1 MPGKTGFPKTHFP
14 KSDRVSGQA
23 VALRGQLLKRATGMA
38 GDVDEAGGTGT
49 VLDRT
54 LVVNAFAEPRVVKH
68 ACLILQRRFEGKT

>member
-1 MPGKTGFPKTHFP
+1 
-14 KSDRVSGQA
+14 
-23 VALRGQLLKRATGMA
+23 MA